1 VLLPLYEQQNG
12 LRMGKPVRRAHL
24 SKQTMTE
31 LIRRLERDGLV
42 ERRLDP
48 ATPGRR

>member
-1 VLLPLYEQQNG
+1 VLLPLYEQDG
-12 LRMGKPVRRAHL
+12 LRIAELARRARL

-31 LIRRLERDGLV
+31 LICRLERDGLV
-42 ERRLDP
+42 ERRPDP